1 MDKTVSI
8 NAIDGYGLMIY
19 LPPPGIYFEWK
30 RSPIL
35 AQFRYVYEIGKGLWD
50 NKSLQPSEN
59 KKVIIDPKSSSAA
72 GKRGEHPEILAD
84 LEGIQVLPPFWIFDL
99 WWVYLYFLNKNYAG
113 FIVVLAFPNGKTI
126 SKVTAQDA
134 TVRRLKE

>member
-59 KKVIIDPKSSSAA
+59 KKVIIDPKSS
-72 GKRGEHPEILAD
+72 GYKCYHPFGYSIC
-84 LEGIQVLPPFWIFDL
+84 G
-99 WWVYLYFLNKNYAG
+99 G
-113 FIVVLAFPNGKTI
+113 FIYTF
-126 SKVTAQDA
+126 
-134 TVRRLKE
+134 